1 MYYLKQI
8 FYSLGQTLISK
19 QPVKI
24 MKRAG
29 KYYYNGKLLSKQYLK
44 RRIGWDD
51 YENLL
56 IFDFEISK
64 IPFEN

>member
-29 KYYYNGKLLSKQYLK
+29 KYYHNGKLLAKQYQK
-44 RRIGWDD
+44 RRVGWDV
-51 YENLL
+51 YEYFL

-64 IPFEN
+64 TSFKN